1 MPGVSPARDLYKYV
15 DEVGILSPKSAEG
28 AGIFRYQNP
37 RILGRGTSKIRIKKR
52 YQQMS
57 QVTTAKKEVLAREC
71 RFSVHVPKK
80 SPEDD
85 DWHMVKEVV
94 HYSDGTSEP
103 RIRLIKNFERP
114 MWVTKPAFRNHKEK
128 KEFEHMERLMRK
140 SVTQSDL
147 RSAVAKA
154 VGMEW
159 SRGGIRE
166 LSASPYLYGT
176 DISSTCII
184 KQTQYRA
191 KWPNTV
197 SAYSV
202 CTFDTET
209 SMFDQDGTII
219 MSSAAYKDKVVFCV
233 RKDIVDKFT
242 DPKARFETACRKYLE
257 PYFNVAPDKPLPF
270 SVEWIVGDDE
280 VDTVRK
286 VFNRIHEWK
295 PDFVAIWN
303 IDFDITKVLEACK
316 RANINPED
324 ILSDPSVPPQIRRCH
339 YKRGLQRK
347 VTAAGKSQPIN
358 PASQWHSLFL
368 TASFYV
374 IDAMC
379 VYRLLRLSKQELA
392 EYNLDFVLKANGL
405 KGKLKFTEADAYE
418 KDAWHTF
425 MQANFI
431 FEYMVYNIID
441 SYAMLLLDQ
450 KTKDL
455 SNTLPDFAAS
465 TDFWDFNSQPKRLR
479 DAMFWYGLAKHN
491 RVIGTV
497 APKPKDKVTS
507 VPISY
512 SEEGEDFSDEDE
524 ESVDNEE
531 MTVLSRKGWV
541 LTLPAHLNVLGLPLL
556 KNQPRW
562 KTLFRAFTYDSDAVS
577 AYPSAAIISNYSKAT
592 TKKELTG
599 VRGIPE
605 SVFRLQNLNM
615 ILGPV
620 NSNDYCR
627 SMMNMPRQ
635 KELLKQFMSRH

>member
-1 MPGVSPARDLYKYV
+1 
-15 DEVGILSPKSAEG
+15 
-28 AGIFRYQNP
+28 
-37 RILGRGTSKIRIKKR
+37 
-52 YQQMS
+52 MS
-57 QVTTAKKEVLAREC
+57 QVATPEKEVVAREC

-80 SPEDD
+80 TPEDD
-85 DWHMVKEVV
+85 DWHMVKENV
-94 HYSDGTSEP
+94 HYSDGTIEP

-128 KEFEHMERLMRK
+128 KEFEKMDRLMRK

-147 RSAVAKA
+147 RNAVAKA
-154 VGMEW
+154 VGMDW
-159 SRGGIRE
+159 SRGGLRE
-166 LSASPYLYGT
+166 LSANPFIYGT

-191 KWPNTV
+191 KWPKAVT
-197 SAYSV
+197 AFSV

-209 SMFDQDGTII
+209 SMVDEHGTII
-219 MSSAAYKDKVVFCV
+219 MASAAYKDKVVFCV
-233 RKDIVDKFT
+233 RKDMVEKYS

-257 PYFNVAPDKPLPF
+257 PYFNVEPGKPLPF
-270 SVEWIVGDDE
+270 TVEWLIGDDE

-286 VFNRIHEWK
+286 VFNRIHEWR

-316 RANINPED
+316 RADINPED
-324 ILSDPSVPPQIRRCH
+324 ILCDPSVPPQIRRCH

-379 VYRLLRLSKQELA
+379 VYRLLRLSKQELS
-392 EYNLDFVLKANGL
+392 EYNLDYVLKANNL
-405 KGKLKFTEADAYE
+405 KGKLNFTEADGYE
-418 KDAWHTF
+418 KDSWHTF
-425 MQANFI
+425 MQTNFI

-441 SYAMLLLDQ
+441 SYAMLMLDK

-497 APKPKDKVTS
+497 APRPKEKEVAVY
-507 VPISY
+507 VPQSGD
-512 SEEGEDFSDEDE
+512 GEDFIDEDE
-524 ESVDNEE
+524 EGGGEGDEE

-541 LTLPAHLNVLGLPLL
+541 LTLPAHLNVLGLKLL
-556 KNQPRW
+556 KNQPHW
-562 KTLFRAFTYDSDAVS
+562 HTLFRAFTYDSDAVS

-599 VRGIPE
+599 VRGVPE
-605 SVFRLQNLNM
+605 SVFRLQNLNVL
-615 ILGPV
+615 LGPV

-627 SMMNMPRQ
+627 TMMNMPKSKR
-635 KELLKQFMSRH
+635 LLEDFLKR